1 MAVNPTPKVLI
12 IDDEPG
18 IVEMI
23 QSLLDMHGY
32 ESVATTQWTEALD
45 AAEHETPNLM
55 LLDLNMPTIDGV
67 SLLKFFREQGYTFP
81 VVVVSGF
88 IDEEIRDSLRPYGVV
103 DFVDKPFEIRHLST
117 VIAAVLASQ
126 VPADT
131 DVLEEIPPLASSEL
145 PAVPTIEPSPEPPP
159 LPLENLPQG
168 VLAPRKE
175 SRRRRERVM
184 VPPPRKPS
192 FFSRSLVQYFIIALV
207 CFLLAG
213 FLIVVVKRS
222 QEVPLELYP
231 NR

>member
-23 QSLLDMHGY
+23 QGLLDMHGY

-45 AAEHETPNLM
+45 AAEHECPNLM

-88 IDEEIRDSLRPYGVV
+88 IDEDIRDNLRPYGVV
-103 DFVDKPFEIRHLST
+103 DFVDKPFEIQHLST
-117 VIAAVLASQ
+117 VIATVLTPQ
-126 VPADT
+126 VPSEA
-131 DVLEEIPPLASSEL
+131 DVLEEPAPLVSSE
-145 PAVPTIEPSPEPPP
+145 PPPPPSPEPPS
-159 LPLENLPQG
+159 LPLVDLPQG
-168 VLAPRKE
+168 VLSPRKAP
-175 SRRRRERVM
+175 RRRERTM

-192 FFSRSLVQYFIIALV
+192 FFSRSLVQYFIIAIV
-207 CFLLAG
+207 CLLLAG
-213 FLIVVVKRS
+213 FLIVVVERS

>member
-1 MAVNPTPKVLI
+1 MAANPTPKVLI

-32 ESVATTQWTEALD
+32 ESVATTQWTEAVD
-45 AAEHETPNLM
+45 AAEHECPNLM

-81 VVVVSGF
+81 VVVVSGY
-88 IDEEIRDSLRPYGVV
+88 IDEDIRDSLRPYGVV
-103 DFVDKPFEIRHLST
+103 DFVDKPFEIRHLSSVVAT
-117 VIAAVLASQ
+117 VLASQ
-126 VPADT
+126 VSSDGDA
-131 DVLEEIPPLASSEL
+131 LEEPSPLPSSES
-145 PAVPTIEPSPEPPP
+145 PSFPTIEPAPEPS
-159 LPLENLPQG
+159 LPLESLPQG

-175 SRRRRERVM
+175 PRRRRERVM

-192 FFSRSLVQYFIIALV
+192 FFSRSLVQYFIIAVV

-213 FLIVVVKRS
+213 FLIVVVERS